1 MSPNYNLTDLFTGSS
16 LEPKFTSRARVP
28 DVRDFVNMKLPNVN
42 PQAAS
47 IGERFWAKTAVVALK
62 ESLSFVS
69 LMSKSLMCESLMTF
83 HGRFGW
89 EVDIAVGAWKPDLGN
104 KKVKSIGMNV
114 STVVTDHHQDRDFRC
129 QVLAVEKNRSVKTFW
144 DTRSLLIPVILTVE
158 TGLTFT
164 KGGYFYWV
172 SIIFW

>member
-1 MSPNYNLTDLFTGSS
+1 MSPNYNLTDLFTSSS

-28 DVRDFVNMKLPNVN
+28 DVRDFVDMKLPNVN

-62 ESLSFVS
+62 ESFVS
-69 LMSKSLMCESLMTF
+69 LMSKSLMTF

-104 KKVKSIGMNV
+104 KKVKSIGMDV

-144 DTRSLLIPVILTVE
+144 DIRSLLIPR
-158 TGLTFT
+158 TGHVDSWERIDVYKIT